1 MSRPSIFTQELAD
14 QICERL
20 ADGESL
26 RKICLGDDMP
36 AKSSVFKWLG
46 ENKEFS
52 DQYARA
58 REAQADTLFDEI
70 IDIADDG
77 ANDTYIDES
86 GNTRTDQDVIA
97 RSRLRVDARKWAA
110 SKLKPKTYGEKVE
123 TTLRGD
129 KDNPIE
135 SRVTVEYV
143 GVNEDPNSKGV

>member
-26 RKICLGDDMP
+26 RKICLSDDMP

-77 ANDTYIDES
+77 ANDTYTDES

-143 GVNEDPNSKGV
+143 GVNENPDRKGI